1 MLTLSILA
9 LQYPL
14 GKILSRIESV
24 SKHLLLKKIARVNVQ
39 WLNCA
44 LTTGGI
50 TAKVANLTKVK

>member
-14 GKILSRIESV
+14 GKIHSSIESV
-24 SKHLLLKKIARVNVQ
+24 SKHLPLKKIAWVYVQ
-39 WLNCA
+39 RLNCA
-44 LTTGGI
+44 LTTGEI